1 MNARFGSIMLVLVAA
16 GALQGCVVPIM
27 AAAGGA
33 TVVAT
38 DRRSVGVQ
46 LEDDRIESR
55 IHRAL
60 DDVVP
65 KNAMQVD
72 VACYNRK
79 CLLAGQVRTAQQ
91 RADAEASAQ
100 KVENLGQLV
109 NELTVGD
116 PDSLEH
122 RTDDTLLAGKVKTAL
137 LAADGVPGGVVKTSV
152 NSSVVYLFGKVTPSE
167 GEAAATA
174 ASRVSGVRRV
184 VKLFDLMT
192 DQDVE
197 NLKKTREQSPSS
209 AKGAQPN

>member
-1 MNARFGSIMLVLVAA
+1 MNARVALLALILAAA
-16 GALQGCVVPIM
+16 GALQGCVVPIV

-33 TVVAT
+33 TMVAT

-91 RADAEASAQ
+91 RIDAEASAQ
-100 KVENLGQLV
+100 KVENLGQLI
-109 NELTVGD
+109 NELSVGD

-122 RTDDTLLAGKVKTAL
+122 RADDTLISGKVKTAL

-152 NSSVVYLFGKVTPSE
+152 NSNVVYLFGKVTPSE

-192 DQDVE
+192 DQDLE
-197 NLKKTREQSPSS
+197 NLKKAREQSPSA

>member
-1 MNARFGSIMLVLVAA
+1 MNARFGSIMLILVAA

-65 KNAMQVD
+65 KNAMQID

-79 CLLAGQVRTAQQ
+79 CLLAGQVRTSQQ
-91 RADAEASAQ
+91 RTDAEASAQ
-100 KVENLGQLV
+100 KVENIGQLI
-109 NELTVGD
+109 NELSVGD

-122 RTDDTLLAGKVKTAL
+122 RADDTLLSGKVKTAL

-152 NSSVVYLFGKVTPSE
+152 NSGVVYLFGKVTSSE
-167 GEAAATA
+167 GESAATA
-174 ASRVSGVRRV
+174 ASRVNGVRRV

-192 DQDVE
+192 DQDME
-197 NLKKTREQSPSS
+197 NLKKTREQAPSG
-209 AKGAQPN
+209 AKGAQ